1 MFTLFYCYFSLNKWL
16 ESKKESL
23 RINLRFKNHMEEYM
37 NDELVKKIK
46 SNPKYQELVSKRNS
60 FSLKLSIFILA
71 MFYGFVLVIAFNKEV
86 LATRI
91 GDGVMTV
98 AYPIGAAIIVISFIT
113 TLIYVKRANGE
124 FEELTDSIKDDV
136 KDLL

>member
-1 MFTLFYCYFSLNKWL
+1 MDK
-16 ESKKESL
+16 
-23 RINLRFKNHMEEYM
+23 
-37 NDELVKKIK
+37 DLVKKIK
-46 SNPKYQELVSKRNS
+46 SNPKYHELVSKRNS
-60 FSLKLSIFILA
+60 FALKLSLFILV
-71 MFYGFVLVIAFNKEV
+71 MFYSFVLVIAFNKEL

-113 TLIYVKRANGE
+113 TLIYVSRANNE
-124 FEELTDSIKDDV
+124 FEDLEMSIKNDV